1 MFPPMMPMGMGPMM
15 PGMPGTPLTVEQQ
28 RAALEAQ
35 QQEMK
40 RLIEAAELALKQID
54 EELGRL
60 ASPAD
65 EADADTQRTLQVEA
79 DASQLRATVQAQ
91 QTKVDIQQARTDIQ
105 QARLDRAQLSN
116 ELRMVD
122 RRQWVAGGEEFGR
135 PVL

>member
-1 MFPPMMPMGMGPMM
+1 MYPMMPMMGPMM
-15 PGMPGTPLTVEQQ
+15 PFGFPTPPTVEQQ
-28 RAALEAQ
+28 RVALEAQ
-35 QQEMK
+35 KQEMA
-40 RLIEAAELALKQID
+40 RLAEAAAFALKQID
-54 EELGRL
+54 EELARL
-60 ASPAD
+60 TTEAD
-65 EADADTQRTLQVEA
+65 EADADTQRKFQVEA

-105 QARLDRAQLSN
+105 QARLDKAQLSN